1 METLT
6 YNEREFVSHRNN
18 PESRMTFCDFLLN
31 EKSSTWRTSE
41 CVSYYNT
48 GIDLCVCVSMQW
60 AWSCLMLTSYA
71 TVLLG
76 HCHQSNILFPF
87 CTDFIFSVWVSVCTP
102 SLHLCIYIF
111 MWLFVGMWQSNRVTS
126 TTVFSLQ
133 ATAQIDYLW
142 SLEAYGETGHCTV
155 HACISVSVSL
165 SLSFM
170 SSFNLSFTLISFS
183 YPLVHSFSFFS
194 DLGPIEEAA
203 GLVLVKWPL
212 RSQITPPPAPQP
224 IHLQYS
230 SSKSRQKQCNPINSC
245 KEKS

>member
-1 METLT
+1 
-6 YNEREFVSHRNN
+6 
-18 PESRMTFCDFLLN
+18 
-31 EKSSTWRTSE
+31 
-41 CVSYYNT
+41 
-48 GIDLCVCVSMQW
+48 
-60 AWSCLMLTSYA
+60 
-71 TVLLG
+71 
-76 HCHQSNILFPF
+76 
-87 CTDFIFSVWVSVCTP
+87 
-102 SLHLCIYIF
+102 
-111 MWLFVGMWQSNRVTS
+111 MWQSNRVTS

-133 ATAQIDYLW
+133 ATAQTI
-142 SLEAYGETGHCTV
+142 YGVWKLMEKQVTALCM
-155 HACISVSVSL
+155 HASVFLCL

-183 YPLVHSFSFFS
+183 YLLVHSFSFFS

>member
-48 GIDLCVCVSMQW
+48 SIDLCVCVSMQW

-142 SLEAYGETGHCTV
+142 KLMEKQVTALCM
-155 HACISVSVSL
+155 HASVFLCLCLCHSCPLSIS
-165 SLSFM
+165 
-170 SSFNLSFTLISFS
+170 
-183 YPLVHSFSFFS
+183 HS
-194 DLGPIEEAA
+194 P
-203 GLVLVKWPL
+203 
-212 RSQITPPPAPQP
+212 
-224 IHLQYS
+224 
-230 SSKSRQKQCNPINSC
+230 
-245 KEKS
+245 

>member
-1 METLT
+1 
-6 YNEREFVSHRNN
+6 
-18 PESRMTFCDFLLN
+18 
-31 EKSSTWRTSE
+31 
-41 CVSYYNT
+41 
-48 GIDLCVCVSMQW
+48 
-60 AWSCLMLTSYA
+60 
-71 TVLLG
+71 
-76 HCHQSNILFPF
+76 
-87 CTDFIFSVWVSVCTP
+87 
-102 SLHLCIYIF
+102 
-111 MWLFVGMWQSNRVTS
+111 MWQSNRVTS

-133 ATAQIDYLW
+133 ATAQIDIYV
-142 SLEAYGETGHCTV
+142 SLEASGETGHCTV

-165 SLSFM
+165 SFM
-170 SSFNLSFTLISFS
+170 SSFNLSFILISFS

-230 SSKSRQKQCNPINSC
+230 SSKSRQKQCKPINSC